1 MSEAIKVLLVEDDPD
16 LRDSVVEWM
25 ELHGTPVTAVRNAAE
40 FYQALPTGQFH
51 VAIIDVGLPDQ
62 EGYVLAEYA
71 RANTRMGII
80 ILTARSTLDDKLRGY
95 QSGADLFM
103 VKPVDCREL
112 AAVVHSMGARVLVA
126 TAASTVAPRA
136 ASVAPASSASAEQW
150 HFSATLWELR
160 LGDSA
165 AVTLSQKELQ
175 LMDLLAAQPG
185 TAVQKRAIL
194 ARLYQ
199 RDDYSSSRSLDTL
212 VRRLR
217 AKTFNQ
223 LGVELPLRTVHA
235 VGYCFAAEIS
245 VEESEA
251 G

>member
-1 MSEAIKVLLVEDDPD
+1 MTEQIKVLLVEDDPD

-40 FYQALPTGQFH
+40 FYQALPNRQFH

-112 AAVVHSMGARVLVA
+112 AAVVHSMGARVQA
-126 TAASTVAPRA
+126 TAAAVAPPA
-136 ASVAPASSASAEQW
+136 VSVAPPSSASTEQW

-160 LGDSA
+160 LGDGA

-217 AKTFNQ
+217 AKIFNQ

-245 VEESEA
+245 VEESET

>member
-1 MSEAIKVLLVEDDPD
+1 MNEPIKVLLVEDDPD

-25 ELHGTPVTAVRNAAE
+25 EIHGTPVTAVRNAAE
-40 FYQALPTGQFH
+40 FYQALSHQQFH
-51 VAIIDVGLPDQ
+51 VAVIDVGLPDQ
-62 EGYVLAEYA
+62 EGYVLAEYT

-95 QSGADLFM
+95 QSGADIFM

-112 AAVVHSMGARVLVA
+112 AAVVHSMGARVTSAAPAEA
-126 TAASTVAPRA
+126 TAVAAVAPT
-136 ASVAPASSASAEQW
+136 EHW
-150 HFSATLWELR
+150 HMSATLWELR

-165 AVTLSQKELQ
+165 AIKLSQKELQ
-175 LMDLLAAQPG
+175 LMEMLAAQPG
-185 TAVQKRAIL
+185 AAVQKRIIL
-194 ARLYQ
+194 TRLYQ

-217 AKTFNQ
+217 AKIVAR
-223 LGVELPLRTVHA
+223 LGTELPLRTVHA

-245 VEESEA
+245 MEDVEPV
-251 G
+251 

>member
-1 MSEAIKVLLVEDDPD
+1 MTEQIKVLLVEDDPD

-40 FYQALPTGQFH
+40 FYQALPTRQFH

-112 AAVVHSMGARVLVA
+112 AAVVHSMGARVQ
-126 TAASTVAPRA
+126 AAAAAVAPPA
-136 ASVAPASSASAEQW
+136 VSVAPPSSASTEQW

-160 LGDSA
+160 LGDGA

-217 AKTFNQ
+217 AKIFNQ

-245 VEESEA
+245 VEESET

>member
-1 MSEAIKVLLVEDDPD
+1 MTEPIKVLLVEDDPD

-40 FYQALPTGQFH
+40 FYQALPNQQFQ

-112 AAVVHSMGARVLVA
+112 AAVVHSMGARVVA
-126 TAASTVAPRA
+126 AEAAMVARAATVAPT
-136 ASVAPASSASAEQW
+136 VAASAEHWQL
-150 HFSATLWELR
+150 SSTLWELR
-160 LGDSA
+160 LADGA

-175 LMDLLAAQPG
+175 LMALLAAQPG
-185 TAVQKRAIL
+185 AAVQKRAIL

-217 AKTFNQ
+217 AKIFSQ

-235 VGYCFAAEIS
+235 VGYCFAADIS
-245 VEESEA
+245 VEESA
-251 G
+251 TG